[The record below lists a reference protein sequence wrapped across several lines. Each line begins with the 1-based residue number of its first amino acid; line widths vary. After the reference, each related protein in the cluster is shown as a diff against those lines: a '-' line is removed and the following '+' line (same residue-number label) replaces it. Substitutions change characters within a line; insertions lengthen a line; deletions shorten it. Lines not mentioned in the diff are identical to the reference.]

1 MYRHPLAHAAAWTA
15 ALAVLVTWPM
25 VLDPVHTPVGHPGND
40 VWNHLWGYAWVA
52 SEIGHGRLPLVTD
65 LMSWPDAQ
73 RLYFID
79 TFGAVASLP
88 LQWAGGPVLAYNAVV
103 FAAVW
108 TAGLGAWALVR
119 HVLLDLR
126 GPQPGVEGAA
136 LAAAAAWMS
145 APHLIAQVHNGITET
160 LYAGTLPWT
169 TLAAMRLYARPTARN
184 AVVAGIAGG
193 LGLAANAYYGLFG
206 TIAAGAVLLAW
217 ATTRRARIDWRRLPA
232 ALALAATVGLVVAAP
247 VLATFASS
255 LEGPDALV
263 RRDPEFVWRSLVAH
277 NMTDLASG
285 FRPGRV
291 YSPDLLAL
299 HGEHLLIVTYLGWT
313 GLVGAVAGLATMR
326 RWRDRLPWMAWF
338 AGFWLLMLGPFLYV
352 GGDYLLVAERRVPLP
367 FLALFEAF
375 PPFQRISHP
384 FRFVMPATLGLA
396 VLASFAV
403 LRRPAWVQALLGA
416 LAVGEHLVLSP
427 APWPL
432 ARSEAHI
439 PAYVQAL
446 VADPVPGGVLD
457 LPVTV
462 PNLERAVYLY
472 WQTAHGRPSPYLL
485 NEPLPPVLARSQL
498 VGALLVAEGGYVD
511 SLPPNLPTLDLVA
524 SGRALA
530 ALGARYVVMHESLYP
545 PDRRALS
552 LALLRHALGPETVA
566 TEDGRR
572 IWRLET
578 P

>member
-1 MYRHPLAHAAAWTA
+1 MA

-25 VLDPVHTPVGHPGND
+25 ALDPVHTPVGHPGND

-52 SEIGHGRLPLVTD
+52 SELSQGRLPLVTD

-88 LQWAGGPVLAYNAVV
+88 LQWAGGPVLAYNVV
-103 FAAVW
+103 VWVSVW

-126 GPQPGVEGAA
+126 GPQPGLEGAA
-136 LAAAAAWMS
+136 LAAGAAWMS
-145 APHLIAQVHNGITET
+145 APHLVAQVHNGITET
-160 LYAGTLPWT
+160 LYAGTLPIT

-184 AVVAGIAGG
+184 AVLAGVAGGI
-193 LGLAANAYYGLFG
+193 GLAANAYYGLFG
-206 TIAAGAVLLAW
+206 TLAAGAVLLAW
-217 ATTRRARIDWRRLPA
+217 ALTRRARIDWRRLPG
-232 ALALAATVGLVVAAP
+232 ALALAAAVGFVVAAP
-247 VLATFASS
+247 ALATFASS

-277 NMTDLASG
+277 NMTDVVGSV
-285 FRPGRV
+285 RPGRV

-313 GLVGAVAGLATMR
+313 VLVGAVAGLWTMP
-326 RWRDRLPWMAWF
+326 RWRDRLPWLAWF
-338 AGFWLLMLGPFLYV
+338 LGFWVLMLGPFLYV
-352 GGDYLLVAERRVPLP
+352 GGEYVLLADRRVPLP

-396 VLASFAV
+396 TLASFAA
-403 LRRPAWVQALLGA
+403 LRLPAWAQALVAA
-416 LAVGEHLVLSP
+416 LAVGENLAASP

-432 ARSEAHI
+432 ARSDARM
-439 PAYVQAL
+439 PDYAQAL
-446 VADPVPGGVLD
+446 VADPVPGGVID

-485 NEPLPPVLARSQL
+485 NEPLPPVLARAPL
-498 VGALLVAEGGYVD
+498 VQALLVAEGSRVD
-511 SLPPNLPTLDLVA
+511 TLPPVLPTLDLVA
-524 SGRALA
+524 SGRALG

-545 PDRRALS
+545 ADRRALS
-552 LALLRHALGPETVA
+552 LAILRHALGPETVA
-566 TEDGRR
+566 TPDGRR